1 MKKTKRPLNTWA
13 FLGIYLAILA
23 VFAGVY
29 ALTKA
34 INKPVPIVG
43 TGSYTPAPI
52 PASARA
58 GTATSP

>member
-34 INKPVPIVG
+34 INKPGHRQLYPRHLYRRRRG
-43 TGSYTPAPI
+43 QK
-52 PASARA
+52 R
-58 GTATSP
+58 